1 VARLDERAFA
11 ACYQHNSRGL
21 WSYLYRVT
29 GKAADADDL
38 VQEAFCRLLQAEVGA
53 LSDEELRRYVF
64 RIGSNLL
71 ADRWRRATQEASWLD
86 RLRGTT
92 AAQVEPEYDDDSVS
106 REFAAL
112 KPRERALLW
121 LAYVEGESHEEI
133 ANALGLSR
141 GSIKVL
147 LSRARARLRDQ
158 LVAKGLTARA

>member
-1 VARLDERAFA
+1 MARLDERAFA
-11 ACYQHNSRGL
+11 ACYQDNSRRL

-92 AAQVEPEYDDDSVS
+92 EAHVEPEYDDSVS

-121 LAYVEGESHEEI
+121 LAYVEGVSHEEI

-147 LSRARARLRDQ
+147 LSRARGRLRD
-158 LVAKGLTARA
+158 LLSAKGLTARA

>member
-1 VARLDERAFA
+1 MARLDERAFG
-11 ACYQHNSRGL
+11 ACYQHNSRAL

-29 GKAADADDL
+29 GKASDADDL
-38 VQEAFCRLLQAEVGA
+38 VQEAFCRLLQAEVGGLA
-53 LSDEELRRYVF
+53 DEDLRRYVF
-64 RIGSNLL
+64 RISTNLL

-92 AAQVEPEYDDDSVS
+92 EAHVDAEYDDSVS

-121 LAYVEGESHEEI
+121 LAYVEGESHEDI
-133 ANALGLSR
+133 AKSLGLSR

-147 LSRARARLRDQ
+147 LSRARGRLRDL

>member
-1 VARLDERAFA
+1 MARLDERAFA
-11 ACYQHNSRGL
+11 ACYQRNARAL

-29 GKAADADDL
+29 GKASDADDL
-38 VQEAFCRLLQAEVGA
+38 VQEAFCRLLQAKVGELA
-53 LSDEELRRYVF
+53 DEELRRYVF
-64 RIGSNLL
+64 RIGTNLL

-92 AAQVEPEYDDDSVS
+92 ETRVEPEYDDSVS

-121 LAYVEGESHEEI
+121 LAYVEGESHEDI
-133 ANALGLSR
+133 AKSLGLSR

-147 LSRARARLRDQ
+147 LSRARGRLRDQ
-158 LVAKGLTARA
+158 LVAHGLTARA

>member
-1 VARLDERAFA
+1 MARLDEPAFA
-11 ACYQHNSRGL
+11 ACYQRNSRAL

-38 VQEAFCRLLQAEVGA
+38 VQEAFCRLLQADIGGLA
-53 LSDEELRRYVF
+53 EEEQRRYVF
-64 RIGSNLL
+64 RIGTNLL

-86 RLRGTT
+86 RLRGTIDVHV
-92 AAQVEPEYDDDSVS
+92 QPDYDDSVS

-121 LAYVEGESHEEI
+121 LAYVEGESHEDI

-147 LSRARARLRDQ
+147 LSRARGRLRDL

>member
-11 ACYQHNSRGL
+11 ACYEHHSRAL
-21 WSYLYRVT
+21 WAYLYRVT

-38 VQEAFCRLLQAEVGA
+38 VQDAFCRLLRADVGG
-53 LSDEELRRYVF
+53 LSDEDLRRYLF

-86 RLRGTT
+86 RFRGTT
-92 AAQVEPEYDDDSVS
+92 DAHVDPEYDDSVS
-106 REFAAL
+106 REFAVL

-121 LAYVEGESHEEI
+121 LAYVEGESHEDI

-147 LSRARARLRDQ
+147 LSRARGRLRD
-158 LVAKGLTARA
+158 LLTAKGVTARA

>member
-1 VARLDERAFA
+1 VARLDEPAFA
-11 ACYQHNSRGL
+11 ACYQRNSRAL

-38 VQEAFCRLLQAEVGA
+38 VQEAFCRLLQADIGGLA
-53 LSDEELRRYVF
+53 EEEQRRYVF
-64 RIGSNLL
+64 RIGTNLL

-86 RLRGTT
+86 RLRGTIDVHV
-92 AAQVEPEYDDDSVS
+92 QPDYDDSVS

-121 LAYVEGESHEEI
+121 LAYVEGESHEDI

-147 LSRARARLRDQ
+147 LSRARGRLRDL

>member
-1 VARLDERAFA
+1 VARLDERVFA
-11 ACYQHNSRGL
+11 ECYQHHSRAL

-38 VQEAFCRLLQAEVGA
+38 VQDAFCRLLRAEVGG
-53 LSDEELRRYVF
+53 LDDEELRRYVF

-71 ADRWRRATQEASWLD
+71 ADRWRRATLEASWLD
-86 RLRGTT
+86 RLRGHTD
-92 AAQVEPEYDDDSVS
+92 AHVDPEYDDSVS

-121 LAYVEGESHEEI
+121 LAYVEGESHQDI
-133 ANALGLSR
+133 AAALGLSR

-147 LSRARARLRDQ
+147 LSRARGRLRDL
-158 LVAKGLTARA
+158 LVAKGVTARA